1 MKISITFVAFLLTFF
16 TNTFAQPVIYQECS
30 DTPLGSYSNIQ
41 FVSWEEIVMLKPPGP
56 CKVNKI
62 YIALAGTT
70 PKLDTVWIVG
80 DPAEGATVPSEFVW
94 GINTY
99 TNRII
104 NHQGQTVWYEMDV
117 SNDNI
122 RADGISSIIIQHVI
136 KRDGPWFLTDNQQQ
150 KQPYHSWLL
159 DVWRPWEPYNIYG
172 VYRSST
178 LGNYMAKMEVE
189 YEFPEGNTSAPP
201 PPPTLVDKTK
211 DAGLVDNQNNP
222 FKSEIVSVADWNND
236 GLDDIAIRTNFFQ
249 NNGNGTF
256 TKINDKMNNIQ
267 GLTVWADAD
276 NDGYIDCFALNGWK
290 NDKMYWGKPDGT
302 FEEDTDPT
310 LQLDAP
316 SVTPIW
322 LDYDHDGL
330 LDLFIAYGRKEVS
343 GQETYYPDQ
352 LFKNLGNRKF
362 KNVTEEAGISAG
374 EPPPYYDCWGAS
386 ACDFNND
393 GWTDIFVATYRLAP
407 DLLFVNLGDGTF
419 AEMGQVIGV
428 HGIPTYSPSTF
439 GHGMGSDWGDYD
451 NDGYVDL
458 AVGNLGHPD
467 SRGLFSNP
475 SLIFHN
481 DGPPDFLYSDTKK
494 QLGLKFFE
502 MNAGLCWLDLN
513 QDGYQ
518 DIFHCQYSYDAKGA
532 GTDRYSR
539 VYLNEGPDKQ
549 FNLKDVTWELGSYIH
564 GAWSPVRLDYD
575 NDGSMDLLVASN
587 QENVKL
593 FHNKLKNRGNWIS
606 FRVKGSPENK
616 VPNDAFGSSITVH
629 SGQKLFYRSLPG
641 SIMNARAS
649 QSSNELHFG
658 LGQINV
664 IDSVIIKYPNGN
676 KQKLTNLQV
685 NKKYYIE
692 YINTDVSEKII
703 SSDWQ
708 ISDITPNPASQSIS
722 FIVKSPSSTPVTIS
736 IYDIKGNKIE
746 DICCNEIIS
755 TEKAFSLNISNFNC
769 GKYIIWLKTDKV
781 SSIKTFI
788 KI

>member
-1 MKISITFVAFLLTFF
+1 MKKSFTFLAFVTILFIK
-16 TNTFAQPVIYQECS
+16 TFAQPVIYQECS

-70 PKLDTVWIVG
+70 PKLDTIWVVG

-94 GINTY
+94 GINAY

-117 SNDNI
+117 SDDNI

-136 KRDGPWFLTDNQQQ
+136 KRDGPWFLIDNKQQT
-150 KQPYHSWLL
+150 QPYHSWLL
-159 DVWRPWEPYNIYG
+159 DVWRPWDPYNIYG

-178 LGNYMAKMEVE
+178 QGNYMAKMEVV
-189 YEFPEGNTSAPP
+189 YDFPQGNTSAPP

-211 DAGLVDNQNNP
+211 EAGLVDNSDNL
-222 FKSEIVSVADWNND
+222 FKSEIVSVSDWNKD

-249 NNGNGTF
+249 NNGDGTF
-256 TKINDKMNNIQ
+256 TNVTNKMNNIQ

-276 NDGYIDCFALNGWK
+276 NDGFMDCFAMNGWG
-290 NDKMYWGKPDGT
+290 NDKMYWGKADGT
-302 FEEDTDPT
+302 FEENTDPV
-310 LQLDAP
+310 LKLDAP

-362 KNVTEEAGISAG
+362 KNVTDEAGISAG
-374 EPPPYYDCWGAS
+374 EPAPYYDCWGAS

-407 DLLFVNLGDGTF
+407 DLLYVNLGDGTF

-481 DGPPDFLYSDTKK
+481 DGPPDYLFSNAKR
-494 QLGLKFFE
+494 QNGLKFFE
-502 MNAGLCWLDLN
+502 MNAGVCWLDLN

-532 GTDRYSR
+532 GNDRYSR
-539 VYLNEGPDKQ
+539 VYLNEGPSKNY
-549 FNLKDVTWELGSYIH
+549 NLKDVTWELGSYIH

-575 NDGSMDLLVASN
+575 NDGSMDLLVGSN

-593 FHNKLKNRGNWIS
+593 FHNELKNRGNWVT
-606 FRVKGSPENK
+606 FRLKGSPENK
-616 VPNDAFGSSITVH
+616 VPNDAFGSSITVY
-629 SGQKLFYRSLPG
+629 SEGKKFYRSLPG

-649 QSSNELHFG
+649 QSTNEFHFG
-658 LGQINV
+658 LGQIN
-664 IDSVIIKYPNGN
+664 ILDSVIIRYPNGS
-676 KQKLTNLQV
+676 KQKLSNLEV
-685 NKKYYIE
+685 NKKYNVD
-692 YINTDVSEKII
+692 YINTDIKENNLQSYIEIT
-703 SSDWQ
+703 
-708 ISDITPNPASQSIS
+708 DIAPNPANDYIS
-722 FIVKSPSSTPVTIS
+722 FRITNSEEQPIYIS
-736 IYDIKGNKIE
+736 IYDLKGNKIE
-746 DICCNEIIS
+746 DLICGESIGNEAIHYNV
-755 TEKAFSLNISNFNC
+755 KHLVN
-769 GKYIIWLKTDKV
+769 GKYIVWMRGNKIN
-781 SSIKTFI
+781 IFKTFI